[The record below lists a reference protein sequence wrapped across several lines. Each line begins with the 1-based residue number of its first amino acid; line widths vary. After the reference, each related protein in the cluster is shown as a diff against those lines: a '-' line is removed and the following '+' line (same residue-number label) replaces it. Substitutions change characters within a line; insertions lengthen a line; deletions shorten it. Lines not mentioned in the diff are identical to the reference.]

1 MIMEDTSQEQ
11 NEHQGAT
18 TIAPGVLVTIA
29 QLTALG
35 VPGVVRLTAPPVG
48 INRWFRRT
56 TGDGVIV
63 GIDGDTVSVEL
74 HLILTHDVNVR
85 QVSRKVQQEV
95 ARAIEEMVGMK
106 VNSID
111 VHIEDIDFED
121 PDPVMDES

>member
-1 MIMEDTSQEQ
+1 MEDAGREY
-11 NEHQGAT
+11 NDHQGAT

-35 VPGVVRLTAPPVG
+35 VPGVVRLTPPPAG

-56 TGDGVIV
+56 VGDGVIL
-63 GIDGDTVSVEL
+63 GIDEDSVSVEL

-85 QVSRKVQQEV
+85 EVSRKVQQEV
-95 ARAIEEMVGMK
+95 ARAIQEMVGMK
-106 VNSID
+106 VDRID

-121 PDPVMDES
+121 PPSADEA

>member
-1 MIMEDTSQEQ
+1 MEETAQEQ
-11 NEHQGAT
+11 NNHPGAT

-56 TGDGVIV
+56 AADGVVI
-63 GIDGDTVSVEL
+63 GIDDDSVSVEL
-74 HLILTHDVNVR
+74 HLILTHGINVR
-85 QVSRKVQQEV
+85 DVSRKVQQEV

-106 VNSID
+106 VNRID
-111 VHIEDIDFED
+111 VHIEDIDFQESET
-121 PDPVMDES
+121 PDDE

>member
-1 MIMEDTSQEQ
+1 MDNTAEEQ
-11 NEHQGAT
+11 NDRQGAT

-35 VPGVVRLTAPPVG
+35 VPGVARLTTPPPG
-48 INRWFRRT
+48 IGRWFRRA
-56 TGDGVIV
+56 TGEGVIL
-63 GIDGDTVSVEL
+63 GIDEDSVSVQL

-85 QVSRKVQQEV
+85 EVSRKVQQDV

-106 VNSID
+106 VDRID

-121 PDPVMDES
+121 GSAVDDQ

>member
-1 MIMEDTSQEQ
+1 MEDSGQEKS
-11 NEHQGAT
+11 NHQGAT

-35 VPGVVRLTAPPVG
+35 VPGVVRLTTPPAG

-56 TGDGVIV
+56 SGEGVII
-63 GIDGDTVSVEL
+63 GIEEGCVSVEL

-85 QVSRKVQQEV
+85 EVSRKVQQEV

-106 VNSID
+106 VDRID
-111 VHIEDIDFED
+111 VHIEDIDFD
-121 PDPVMDES
+121 DSQSMDEA